1 MAGLYDS
8 SENFD
13 LNSVSVPVTGIAAF
27 NPTITSAGVVPDTD
41 MGSKTLDLGKLHYLR
56 LGLYKQD
63 GGVEEGRNDEDP
75 MEFFQEGEKLAGASQ
90 RTIKI
95 GLAEDNANVDRLT
108 EGKTPD
114 SNGVIYV
121 DASLPDAK
129 FLLFVATKYK
139 NGTER
144 RRNGVARISA
154 IEVDQEERGS
164 VRAKSVTFEW
174 VPDPL
179 FNDSPYKQWVGVPGG
194 VTIDIS
200 QKTAS
205 VKVNETLQLN
215 ATVSP
220 SSQRVTW
227 KSADPLTAKV
237 EGGLVTGVKAG
248 GPIAITAEAGGKSAT
263 CQVTVTG
270 A

>member
-8 SENFD
+8 TENFN
-13 LNSVSVPVTGIAAF
+13 LNAVSVPVTGIAAF
-27 NPTITSAGVVPDTD
+27 NPIVTSAGVVPDQD
-41 MGSKTLDLGKLHYLR
+41 MGSKTLDLGALKYRR

-63 GGVEEGRNDEDP
+63 GGVEEGRDDEDSL
-75 MEFFQEGEKLAGASQ
+75 EFFQEGEKLSGASK

-95 GLAEDNANVDRLT
+95 GLAEDNPNVDRLT

-129 FLLFVATKYK
+129 FLLFIATKYK

-144 RRNGVARISA
+144 RRNGVARIIA

-179 FNDSPYKQWVGVPGG
+179 FKDSPYKQWVGVPGG
-194 VTIDIS
+194 VTIELDK
-200 QKTAS
+200 QTAS

-220 SSQRVTW
+220 SSQSVTW

-237 EGGLVTGVKAG
+237 EGGLVTGLKQG
-248 GPIAITAEAGGKSAT
+248 GPIAITAEAGGKSSV
-263 CQVTVTG
+263 CQVTVTAG
-270 A
+270 